1 MFEARLDVRNQLEED
16 GKLRHYRSARPNSE
30 RRSDSIRLMGAVI
43 VQVEYAQVD
52 GRLMD
57 DV

>member
-1 MFEARLDVRNQLEED
+1 MSEASWKKD
-16 GKLRHYRSARPNSE
+16 GKLRHYRPARPNSE
-30 RRSDSIRLMGAVI
+30 RRFDSIRFMGAVI